1 MQVSID
7 IISKKYA
14 EAFLNTFSDEVSDKN
29 LEKWIKLELFLKKNK
44 LFYVYLRI
52 PTISNFE
59 KQKSL
64 LKICSALNLE
74 KPIKK
79 IMLLLLDS
87 GRIEILDR
95 VLNKI
100 ILLYR
105 RKQNI
110 KLFKVTTPC
119 DIDYNE
125 KEKIIDFIKLI
136 SSGGVLAEFIKD
148 EKLIAGLRI
157 QSLTFLW
164 ERSIAKQLRNVKRSV
179 FKQVGLW

>member
-1 MQVSID
+1 MQVSIN

-14 EAFLNTFSDEVSDKN
+14 EAFLNIFSGQVSDKN
-29 LEKWIKLELFLKKNK
+29 LEKWIKLELFLKRNK

-64 LKICSALNLE
+64 LKICSSLNLE

-79 IMLLLLDS
+79 IMFLLLHS

-100 ILLYR
+100 IFLYR
-105 RKQNI
+105 HRQGI
-110 KLFKVTTPC
+110 ISFKVTTSC
-119 DIDYNE
+119 DITHDE
-125 KEKIIDFIKLI
+125 KEKIIDFIKSI
-136 SSGGVLAEFIKD
+136 SGSGVLAEFTKD
-148 EKLIAGLRI
+148 KNLIAGLRI
-157 QSLTFLW
+157 QSLTVLW